1 VEARFPA
8 WVVAVVFAAGCGHS
22 PLISPPPEAPTIA
35 CPADM
40 TIRGVP
46 GSGRE
51 IAFTAPTP
59 HGGTLPVSVACAPA
73 SGAIF
78 ATGQTPVA
86 CTVMDAQGRQA
97 GCSFSVTLT
106 PLLLDVTRF
115 IAFGDSVTAGENGR
129 PGLVNGFIDFPN
141 LYPLDLEQMLNTE
154 YPGQGIVVL
163 NRGGGGDSVER
174 SVEKLPAILEADRGG
189 ALLLLDGYNNLLAEC
204 SPGHSDTGACARKID
219 DVVSGLR
226 QCIRI
231 AQVAAYGVKYVYVST
246 ITPPGPFAGGP
257 RDRRI
262 AADAVVRA
270 NAAMSAMAQGEGA
283 ILVDTYARFL
293 GHEAEYVD
301 QDGLHLR
308 PAGYDALARGFF
320 ERIKE
325 TVAATPAFQTGR

>member
-1 VEARFPA
+1 L
-8 WVVAVVFAAGCGHS
+8 VVAAAFAAACGHS

-40 TIRGVP
+40 TIRGVA
-46 GSGRE
+46 GTGRE
-51 IAFTAPTP
+51 VAFTGPTT
-59 HGGTLPVSVACAPA
+59 HGGTLPLSLACAPA
-73 SGAIF
+73 SGAVF
-78 ATGQTPVA
+78 TTGQTPVA

-106 PLLLDVTRF
+106 PLLLGVTRF

-163 NRGGGGDSVER
+163 NRGAGGDSVER
-174 SVEKLPAILEADRGG
+174 SVEKLPAILEADHGG

-204 SPGHSDTGACARKID
+204 SPGHSDSGACARKID

-226 QCIRI
+226 QCVRI
-231 AQVAAYGVKYVYVST
+231 AQVSAYGIKYVYVSA
-246 ITPPGPFAGGP
+246 ITPPGLFRGGP

-262 AADAVVRA
+262 AADAVVRT
-270 NAAMSAMAQGEGA
+270 NSAMSAMVNGEGA
-283 ILVDTYARFL
+283 IFVDTYARFL

-301 QDGLHLR
+301 QDGLHLS
-308 PAGYDALARGFF
+308 PAGYEALARGFF

-325 TVAATPAFQTGR
+325 TVAATPAFRTRR